1 MDRDNSLN
9 PQELQHMI
17 DILLY
22 IAKENKHNNTTRK
35 LDDDDNNSELDEE
48 YKKLLGELKN
58 RLCEDG
64 SLSQEEF
71 LMWSVDDNP
80 LVAPMLELLF
90 QVCHVSLGLKP
101 HCRHHEHEIGKVSHY
116 PLTLYFN
123 NCFISRKK

>member
-22 IAKENKHNNTTRK
+22 VARDNKHNSQKQDDNQMEEIYTK
-35 LDDDDNNSELDEE
+35 LLDDLKLRLTDD
-48 YKKLLGELKN
+48 GA
-58 RLCEDG
+58 
-64 SLSQEEF
+64 LSQEEF

-80 LVAPMLELLF
+80 IVAPMLELLF

-101 HCRHHEHEIGKVSHY
+101 HCRHHEHEIGTITHY
-116 PLTLYFN
+116 YL
-123 NCFISRKK
+123 